1 MRTVAANR
9 AKEASAADQALR
21 SVHRMPLFASKH
33 HVATSEQKGSVEV
46 TSRDEL
52 SRCPHWARAFAS
64 RRKDHRYYEIVEE
77 TILQGFEYRYFAL
90 KDEHGEVRAIQPFFI
105 HDQDLLEGI
114 NSRARSV
121 VAWIR
126 RAWPRFMRMR
136 TLMVGCTAGEGH
148 LDDADGMPPEWQVRL
163 LAATLVQHARKLG
176 APLVVLKEF
185 PAKYRAPLRH
195 LLECGFTL
203 VPSMP
208 MTKLN
213 IDYPSFDEYMKR
225 ALNSATRTKLRRKFR
240 AAAEGAPIEMSVVTD
255 ITPFLDD
262 AYPLYLQVYERSK
275 LHFEKLTKDYF
286 SKLSRVM
293 PDKVCFFVWRQG
305 TRVVAFTLCMTE
317 GEALY
322 AEYIGLDYS
331 VALDLHLYH
340 YAVRDMI
347 TWSIANGYKWFHSSG
362 LNYDPKLHLRHV
374 LDPVDLYVRH
384 TSAISNAL
392 LKRALPLMEPTRY
405 DQTLKKFS
413 NYEELW
419 VTPGQPHGS

>member
-1 MRTVAANR
+1 MT
-9 AKEASAADQALR
+9 L
-21 SVHRMPLFASKH
+21 LTSKH
-33 HVATSEQKGSVEV
+33 LVITPEQTGSVEV

-64 RRKDHRYYEIVEE
+64 KRKDHRYYEIVEE
-77 TILQGFEYRYFAL
+77 TILQRFEYRYFAI
-90 KDEHGEVRAIQPFFI
+90 KDEQGEVRAVQPFFI
-105 HDQDLLEGI
+105 HDQDLLEGV
-114 NSRARSV
+114 SPRGRLV
-121 VAWIR
+121 VAFIR

-136 TLMVGCTAGEGH
+136 ALMVGCAAGEGH
-148 LDDADGMPPEWQVRL
+148 LDEADGRPPEWQVRL
-163 LAATLVQHARKLG
+163 LASTLVRHARKLG

-185 PAKYRAPLRH
+185 PAKYRPTLQCF
-195 LLECGFTL
+195 LEYGFTL
-203 VPSMP
+203 IPSMP

-240 AAAEGAPIEMSVVTD
+240 AAAEAAPIDMSVVTN

-262 AYPLYLQVYERSK
+262 IYPLYLQVYQRSK
-275 LHFEKLTKDYF
+275 LHFEKLTKGYF
-286 SKLSRVM
+286 SQLSRLM
-293 PDKVCFFVWRQG
+293 PDKVRFFVWRQNAKI
-305 TRVVAFTLCMTE
+305 VAFTLCMTE
-317 GEALY
+317 GDALY

-331 VALDLHLYH
+331 VALQLHLYH
-340 YAVRDMI
+340 YAIRDMI

-362 LNYDPKLHLRHV
+362 LNYDPKLHLRHL

-384 TSAISNAL
+384 TSATANAL
-392 LKRALPLMEPTRY
+392 LKWALPLMEPTRY

-419 VTPGQPHGS
+419 VAREQPGSS

>member
-1 MRTVAANR
+1 
-9 AKEASAADQALR
+9 
-21 SVHRMPLFASKH
+21 LFASKH